1 MTTTLKEIQ
10 ETLDWYIFAGVQE
23 TCGDNVCL
31 SQPLPMPF
39 SDKTP
44 ALSPVSQSAL
54 RFSNQAG
61 EVPLTIASNRVSDL
75 QGITAADHS
84 ASVKNAKDICGQ
96 AQNLDELKE
105 LMLKFDGCNLKNTAA
120 STVFGDGNPHARL
133 MLIGEAPGADEDRI
147 GKPFVGRCGKLLDK
161 MFSAI
166 QISRSDCYI
175 TNVLPWRPPGNRTPT
190 DEEKAVCLPFL
201 QRQIELILPDYI
213 LLLGGIALN
222 SVMNTPDSISRTRG
236 KWLVYSANQKEI
248 QVLAT
253 YHPSYLLRTPAKKAN
268 VWADLLRL
276 KVKMKENLVL

>member
-1 MTTTLKEIQ
+1 
-10 ETLDWYIFAGVQE
+10 
-23 TCGDNVCL
+23 
-31 SQPLPMPF
+31 
-39 SDKTP
+39 
-44 ALSPVSQSAL
+44 
-54 RFSNQAG
+54 
-61 EVPLTIASNRVSDL
+61 
-75 QGITAADHS
+75 
-84 ASVKNAKDICGQ
+84 
-96 AQNLDELKE
+96 
-105 LMLKFDGCNLKNTAA
+105 
-120 STVFGDGNPHARL
+120 